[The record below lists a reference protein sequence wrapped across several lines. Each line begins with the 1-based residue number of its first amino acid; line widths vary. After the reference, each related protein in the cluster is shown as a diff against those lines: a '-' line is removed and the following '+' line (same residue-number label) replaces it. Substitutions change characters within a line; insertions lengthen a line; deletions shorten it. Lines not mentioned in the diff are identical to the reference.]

1 MGVIIR
7 IGEIGV
13 LKYASFFFRLCYQI
27 IPFTEY
33 GSLNRYQQMAENHR
47 EEEQVQLLEE
57 TVRQPPGQN
66 LKLG

>member
-1 MGVIIR
+1 MGFV
-7 IGEIGV
+7 
-13 LKYASFFFRLCYQI
+13 FFRLCYQVT
-27 IPFTEY
+27 PFTEY

-57 TVRQPPGQN
+57 NVRQPQGQN